1 MRVVDRI
8 HRDPADVKGRLAER
22 LIREPLLAGLR
33 EGLVSTARARDRA
46 DRGPAVRMERVELS
60 GGQLDDR
67 SLGLADD
74 DGLRPRGADEL
85 PSVPG
90 HRFHVVD
97 ERSFRD
103 VAEGQRVPSVHVRHA
118 VCDRLADRETVTRD
132 HEDFLAV
139 EADAR
144 ERRGVT
150 GSLED
155 VRDDAGPAKVRMD
168 DGTGMAVARRPVR
181 WRGAAAAP
189 LGSQIL
195 PQSEHP
201 DPHPDLFRG
210 KARLQLDDRVF
221 AILAHERVDLL
232 DFHLEEV
239 LERFLD
245 LVPRRLS
252 ADEELEAIAV
262 FQILRRRPLEHVH
275 RLLCDVRMEEDLVGL
290 HGGQLLSTSSAPS
303 LKTVSRPG
311 SPPGART
318 SAFNAAGLTT
328 STPGR
333 FPRRRRT
340 VRASL
345 TTTRT
350 LRGCR
355 YRRPR
360 IFPRPAR
367 MCRPSF
373 ARSTSCTRPS

>member
-1 MRVVDRI
+1 MRVVDWI

-22 LIREPLLAGLR
+22 LIREPLLASLR
-33 EGLVSTARARDRA
+33 EGLVSTARSRDRA

-60 GGQLDDR
+60 GRTLDDR

-150 GSLED
+150 GRLED

-181 WRGAAAAP
+181 RRGAAAAP

-195 PQSEHP
+195 PHQNTPIRIPISSAEKP
-201 DPHPDLFRG
+201 GFNLMIACLPSLRTNVLTFSTFTWKRSSN
-210 KARLQLDDRVF
+210 AFLTWSRV
-221 AILAHERVDLL
+221 ACR
-232 DFHLEEV
+232 
-239 LERFLD
+239 RTRNS
-245 LVPRRLS
+245 RRLPS
-252 ADEELEAIAV
+252 FKSCAGVPWSMFIV
-262 FQILRRRPLEHVH
+262 FSVTYGWRRISW
-275 RLLCDVRMEEDLVGL
+275 GF
-290 HGGQLLSTSSAPS
+290 TAANSSAP
-303 LKTVSRPG
+303 
-311 SPPGART
+311 
-318 SAFNAAGLTT
+318 
-328 STPGR
+328 
-333 FPRRRRT
+333 
-340 VRASL
+340 RAPL
-345 TTTRT
+345 H
-350 LRGCR
+350 
-355 YRRPR
+355 
-360 IFPRPAR
+360 
-367 MCRPSF
+367 
-373 ARSTSCTRPS
+373 